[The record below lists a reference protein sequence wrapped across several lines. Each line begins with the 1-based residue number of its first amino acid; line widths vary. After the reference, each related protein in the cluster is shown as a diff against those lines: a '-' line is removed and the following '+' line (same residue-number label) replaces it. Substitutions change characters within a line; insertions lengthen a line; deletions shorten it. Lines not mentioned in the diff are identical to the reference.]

1 MILNFESC
9 YKRDISGRLLGDY
22 VVSGTRS
29 APGILTKTRSYMKKK
44 LFFCLP
50 VFLLF
55 ALDAIAA
62 DIIVVK
68 SPDGQI
74 RFQLF
79 QQNHQLTFSIQFGGK
94 TIIPSSSLV
103 MTVDGNP
110 ITNNLRFGKIEN
122 YKANETYS
130 WFGAHSI
137 AHNNYIGAKINL
149 IQNKISFT
157 LDIRIFND
165 GAAFRLII
173 PNSPGEAHVPD
184 EETIFNLPAGSF
196 LWYHDME
203 MHYEG
208 VHVKKQ
214 IDQVQNGEWVA
225 PPATFKLPQGGYA
238 SITEAALVN
247 YPGMTLE
254 ANGNNGLMI
263 RLPQH
268 VPTNYP
274 YRLRYSPEDT
284 TRLKQPASINGS
296 ITTPWR
302 VMLIG
307 KDLNTLVNS
316 DIIHDLNPA
325 PDPKLFPK
333 GNQTGWIKPGRAVW
347 KYLNGGGDGT
357 PEVMKH
363 FTDGAAALGFEH
375 NILEGFWTRWSDAQ
389 LKELVDYSKQKGV
402 SIWLWKH
409 SKSLRDPA
417 SRDSFFRKCSE
428 LGITGAKIDFFD
440 HEAKEVIDLYT
451 DILKEAAKYHLLLD
465 FHGANKPTGL
475 SRTYPNEMT
484 VEAVK
489 GMEASKLMD
498 RATHETTIP
507 FTRYLAGPAEYTVML
522 FNERRKNTTWAHQIA
537 SAAILSAP
545 MLTYAAHPDTILM
558 NPAVEI
564 IKSIPSTWDETIVL
578 PPSEI
583 GELAVYARRKGS
595 TWFLAVM
602 NGVEPKRIKI
612 PLKFLKGNYKA
623 LMAKDDENNSA
634 SVIMENKN
642 YTVNDVIELDLVSG
656 GGFIARF
663 SK

>member
-1 MILNFESC
+1 M
-9 YKRDISGRLLGDY
+9 KKRLLLSFY
-22 VVSGTRS
+22 
-29 APGILTKTRSYMKKK
+29 
-44 LFFCLP
+44 LP
-50 VFLLF
+50 VFFLF
-55 ALDAIAA
+55 SADAIAA
-62 DIIVVK
+62 DIIIVK

-74 RFQLF
+74 SFQLF
-79 QQNHQLTFSIQFGGK
+79 QQDHQLKFTIQLSNKAIIQSSPLKMTIDGK
-94 TIIPSSSLV
+94 S
-103 MTVDGNP
+103 
-110 ITNNLRFGKIEN
+110 ITNNLSIGKAEN
-122 YKANETYS
+122 YKLNESYS
-130 WFGAHSI
+130 WPGTHSV
-137 AHNNYIGAKINL
+137 AHNSCTGAKINL
-149 IQNKISFT
+149 IQNKISYL
-157 LDIRIFND
+157 LDLRVFND
-165 GAAFRLII
+165 GAAFKII
-173 PNSPGEAHVPD
+173 LSGTLNDNRVPD
-184 EETIFNLPAGSF
+184 EETIFNLPPGSS

-208 VHVKKQ
+208 VHVKKK
-214 IDQVQNGEWVA
+214 IDEVKDGEWVA
-225 PPATFKLPQGGYA
+225 PPATFKLPQGVYA
-238 SITEAALVN
+238 SITEAALEN
-247 YPGMTLE
+247 YPGMTLQ
-254 ANGNNGLMI
+254 ANGKNGLMI
-263 RLPQH
+263 KLPQH

-284 TRLKQPASINGS
+284 ARLKQPASINGT

-302 VMLIG
+302 VILIG
-307 KDLNTLVNS
+307 DLNTIVNS
-316 DIIHDLNPA
+316 DIIPDLNPA

-333 GNQTGWIKPGRAVW
+333 GNQDWIKPGRAVW

-357 PEVMKH
+357 LEVMKH
-363 FTDGAAALGFEH
+363 FTDEAAALGFEH
-375 NILEGFWTRWSDAQ
+375 NILEGFWTRWTDAQ
-389 LKELVDYSKQKGV
+389 LKELVDYSRQKGV
-402 SIWLWKH
+402 GIWLWKH
-409 SKSLRDPA
+409 SKSLRNAA
-417 SRDSFFRKCSE
+417 SRDSFFSKCNE

-507 FTRYLAGPAEYTVML
+507 FTRCLAGPAEYTVML
-522 FNERRKNTTWAHQIA
+522 FNERRRNTTWPHQIA

-545 MLTYAAHPDTILM
+545 LLTYATNPDTILV

-595 TWFLAVM
+595 DWFLAVM
-602 NGVEPKRIKI
+602 NGVEPKKIKI
-612 PLKFLKGNYKA
+612 PLKFLGGNYKA
-623 LMAKDDENNSA
+623 LIAKDDAANPA

-642 YTVNDVIELDLVSG
+642 YGVNDVIELDLVSG
-656 GGFIARF
+656 GGYIARF

>member
-1 MILNFESC
+1 MR
-9 YKRDISGRLLGDY
+9 KRLLSSFY
-22 VVSGTRS
+22 
-29 APGILTKTRSYMKKK
+29 
-44 LFFCLP
+44 LP
-50 VFLLF
+50 VFFLF
-55 ALDAIAA
+55 SITAIAA
-62 DIIVVK
+62 DTAIVK

-79 QQNHQLTFSIQFGGK
+79 QQNRQLSFSVQYAGK
-94 TIIPSSSLV
+94 TIIQSSPLV
-103 MTVDGNP
+103 MTVDGNA
-110 ITNNLRFGKIEN
+110 ITNNLHIGKIEN
-122 YKANETYS
+122 YKLNENYLWS
-130 WFGAHSI
+130 GVHST
-137 AHNNYIGAKINL
+137 AHNNCTGAKINL
-149 IQNKISFT
+149 IQSKVSYV
-157 LDIRIFND
+157 LDVRVFND
-165 GAAFRLII
+165 GTAFRIVL
-173 PNSPGEAHVPD
+173 PGSASDSRIPD
-184 EETIFNLPAGSF
+184 EETIFNLPSGSA

-208 VHVKKQ
+208 VHVKKK
-214 IDQVQNGEWVA
+214 IDEVKDGEWVA
-225 PPATFKLPQGGYA
+225 PPATFKLPQGIYA
-238 SITEAALVN
+238 SITEAALEN
-247 YPGMTLE
+247 YPGMTMQ
-254 ANGNNGLMI
+254 ANGKNGLVI

-284 TRLKQPASINGS
+284 LRLKQPAVINDT
-296 ITTPWR
+296 ITTSWR
-302 VMLIG
+302 VILIG
-307 KDLNTLVNS
+307 NLNALVNS
-316 DIIHDLNPA
+316 DIINSLNPA
-325 PDPKLFPK
+325 PDPKLFLK
-333 GNQTGWIKPGRAVW
+333 GNQTEWIKPGRAVW

-357 PEVMKH
+357 LEVMKH

-389 LKELVDYSKQKGV
+389 LKELVDYSKPKGV
-402 SIWLWKH
+402 GIWLWKH
-409 SKSLRDPA
+409 SKSLRNVA
-417 SRDSFFRKCSE
+417 SRDSFFIKCSE

-451 DILKEAAKYHLLLD
+451 DILKEASKYHLLLD

-522 FNERRKNTTWAHQIA
+522 FNERRRNTTWAHQIA
-537 SAAILSAP
+537 SAAILSSP
-545 MLTYAAHPDTILM
+545 LLTYATNPDTILV

-595 TWFLAVM
+595 NWFLAAM
-602 NGVEPKRIKI
+602 NGVEPKKIKI
-612 PLKFLKGNYKA
+612 PLEFLKGNYKA
-623 LMAKDDENNSA
+623 LIAKDDAANPA

-642 YTVNDVIELDLVSG
+642 YGANDVIELDLVSG
-656 GGFIARF
+656 GGYIARF

>member
-1 MILNFESC
+1 MR
-9 YKRDISGRLLGDY
+9 KRVLSSFY
-22 VVSGTRS
+22 
-29 APGILTKTRSYMKKK
+29 
-44 LFFCLP
+44 LP
-50 VFLLF
+50 VFFLF
-55 ALDAIAA
+55 SITAIAA
-62 DIIVVK
+62 DTAIVK

-79 QQNHQLTFSIQFGGK
+79 LQNRQLSFSVQYAGK
-94 TIIPSSSLV
+94 TIIQSSPLV
-103 MTVDGNP
+103 MTIDGNA
-110 ITNNLRFGKIEN
+110 ITNNLRIGEIEN
-122 YKANETYS
+122 YKLNENYLWS
-130 WFGAHSI
+130 GVHST
-137 AHNNYIGAKINL
+137 AHNNCTGAKINL
-149 IQNKISFT
+149 IEGKVSYV
-157 LDIRIFND
+157 LDVRVFND
-165 GAAFRLII
+165 GTAFRII
-173 PNSPGEAHVPD
+173 LPGTANDNKVPD
-184 EETIFNLPAGSF
+184 EETIFNLPSGSA

-208 VHVKKQ
+208 VHVKKK
-214 IDQVQNGEWVA
+214 IDEVKDGEWVA
-225 PPATFKLPQGGYA
+225 PPATFKLPQGIYA
-238 SITEAALVN
+238 SITEAALEN
-247 YPGMTLE
+247 YPGMTMQ
-254 ANGNNGLMI
+254 ANGKNGLVI

-284 TRLKQPASINGS
+284 LRLKQSAVINDT

-302 VMLIG
+302 VILIG
-307 KDLNTLVNS
+307 NLNALVNS
-316 DIIHDLNPA
+316 DIINSLNPA
-325 PDPKLFPK
+325 PDPKLFPR
-333 GNQTGWIKPGRAVW
+333 GNQTEWIKPGRAVW

-357 PEVMKH
+357 LEVMKH

-402 SIWLWKH
+402 GIWLWKH
-409 SKSLRDPA
+409 SKSLRNAA
-417 SRDSFFRKCSE
+417 SRDSFFIKCSE

-498 RATHETTIP
+498 RASHETTIP

-522 FNERRKNTTWAHQIA
+522 FNERRRNTTWAHQIA

-545 MLTYAAHPDTILM
+545 LLTYAANPDTILV

-595 TWFLAVM
+595 NWFLAAM
-602 NGVEPKRIKI
+602 NGVEPKKIKI

-623 LMAKDDENNSA
+623 LIAKDDAANPA
-634 SVIMENKN
+634 SVIIENKN
-642 YTVNDVIELDLVSG
+642 YGTNDVIELDLVSG
-656 GGFIARF
+656 GGYIAKF

>member
-1 MILNFESC
+1 MRKERRFL
-9 YKRDISGRLLGDY
+9 Y
-22 VVSGTRS
+22 
-29 APGILTKTRSYMKKK
+29 
-44 LFFCLP
+44 LFA
-50 VFLLF
+50 LLF
-55 ALDAIAA
+55 APVYAMAA
-62 DIIVVK
+62 DTTVVN
-68 SPDGQI
+68 SPDGRIQFKL
-74 RFQLF
+74 FQL
-79 QQNHQLTFSIQFGGK
+79 NHSLAYRIEFNRIAVLANSFLVFS
-94 TIIPSSSLV
+94 LNDV
-103 MTVDGNP
+103 E
-110 ITNNLRFGKIEN
+110 ITEVAKIGTARIN
-122 YKANETYS
+122 KINETYS
-130 WFGAHSI
+130 WLGVHSLARNQCNSAEI
-137 AHNNYIGAKINL
+137 LINTKNSYNL
-149 IQNKISFT
+149 N
-157 LDIRIFND
+157 IRVFND
-165 GAAFRLII
+165 GVAFRFVI
-173 PNSPGEAHVPD
+173 PGAANEGRIPD
-184 EETIFNLPAGSF
+184 EATVFNLPSGSF

-208 VHVKKQ
+208 VHVKKK
-214 IDQVQNGEWVA
+214 INEVKDSEWVA
-225 PPATFKLPQGGYA
+225 PPATFKLPQGIYA
-238 SITEAALVN
+238 SITEAALEN
-247 YPGMTLE
+247 YPGMTMQ
-254 ANGNNGLMI
+254 ANGKNGLVI
-263 RLPQH
+263 KLPQH

-284 TRLKQPASINGS
+284 TRLKQPASINGT

-302 VMLIG
+302 VILIG
-307 KDLNTLVNS
+307 DLNTLVNS
-316 DIIHDLNPA
+316 DIINNLNPS
-325 PDPKLFPK
+325 PDLKLFPK
-333 GNQTGWIKPGRAVW
+333 GNQTEWIKPGRAVW

-357 PEVMKH
+357 LEVMKH

-375 NILEGFWTRWSDAQ
+375 NILEGFWTRWTDAQ

-402 SIWLWKH
+402 GIWLWKH
-409 SKSLRDPA
+409 SKSLRNPA

-451 DILKEAAKYHLLLD
+451 DILKEASRYHLLLD

-522 FNERRKNTTWAHQIA
+522 FNERRRNTTWAHQIA

-545 MLTYAAHPDTILM
+545 LLTYATNPDTILV

-595 TWFLAVM
+595 NWFLAVM
-602 NGVEPKRIKI
+602 NGVEPKKIKI

-623 LMAKDDENNSA
+623 LIAKDDGNNSA
-634 SVIMENKN
+634 SLIMENKN
-642 YTVNDVIELDLVSG
+642 YTTNDAIELDLVSG
-656 GGFIARF
+656 GGFIGRF